1 MTKYTCKIHC
11 LFGRK
16 ILNGMAA
23 AILILTFLCVY
34 VVSELCDMGHVEDVE
49 IQKVIVHQLT
59 ENRFS
64 CKVYYLLVFKVK
76 SPLDLT

>member
-1 MTKYTCKIHC
+1 
-11 LFGRK
+11 
-16 ILNGMAA
+16 MAA
-23 AILILTFLCVY
+23 AILILTSLCVY

-64 CKVYYLLVFKVK
+64 CKI
-76 SPLDLT
+76 